1 MRPPDLW
8 RLWLKLAALLTY
20 GATLDKTNIEDC
32 ATVLGENLLET
43 FNRATRSQHIPE
55 YYDGYVEVEQYDPR
69 IELKKAKQHIE
80 KYLARRAKFAYDAK
94 LSLEARPLLEGT
106 DLEVNNP
113 DSKNFIRYMSAKSG
127 GDGGILYRHDH
138 SFNNRISL
146 NATRNFSM
154 HANANFYFLSTSSI
168 ASAVHIPTPI
178 YDRDP
183 ELLNKIHWSD
193 IDQVYRS
200 NREGTRDLAFQLFCS
215 ESGFMRY
222 FPAAPWY
229 WDHETDRDVL
239 DLFDCRNSEWYINGA
254 TCSKNVLIML
264 DMSGSM
270 LGQRY
275 EIAKQTTE
283 AILETLSHND
293 YFNILPFAAN
303 PQFLDEECSKQHPM
317 LQATMRN
324 KKYLRALMNNIT
336 SEGKAEY
343 DAAIEKAFATL
354 KGLPRDI
361 EWMHKDEVE
370 QSGRNFSLEGKHTIE
385 FPERLLIVTD
395 EYMKALGNT
404 EGITSEY
411 GCESVL
417 ALITDGAPE
426 DYHEIFQR
434 YNPKGEIR
442 VFTFLI
448 GEEAID
454 FEQVRN
460 MACQNRGYM
469 VHIQNMADVEEKIQ
483 NYIRVMSRPLGA
495 HDKDID
501 EKSQVWSGVYR
512 ERLYL
517 PRRERF
523 ADPAPLTNQS
533 FAQMNRMAAKR
544 KIHMKKAEARSRMF
558 VTTVSYPVLLNK
570 TFMGVAA
577 VNIPLT
583 ELGQLAHPTEI
594 GGNSYYF
601 MLDYNGFIMFHPQLR
616 PIDMRT
622 KLHKQNYNNME
633 LLELEVGQNGMA
645 FDFHETR
652 PNHPTHHEPRGHC
665 HEGSTYAD
673 CVRQF
678 RHHMHNVVLNCDN
691 SKPPTLDVL
700 FASDMVDRVY
710 PQTNTYYSECIKDSD
725 FVLGLAVS
733 KGDES
738 RIARRNQNYDYGKVQ
753 LSWAEEG
760 HWHIH
765 PYWRYCLLNDTD
777 AGISKEEAFVVYMK
791 QMKKSGKLPELCRAR
806 QALVDRLILD
816 LEATAPIYSQWQEQY
831 NFMNENLI
839 HLTFFAT
846 QSGLIRYY
854 NYTLESFLYNEKN
867 YDMFNVI
874 QMTEGKQLRED
885 EVRFQESYQHFIT
898 EINRKS
904 VEDRYFRRSIR
915 QKDKIVFD
923 INNSSKLWY
932 PMGETKSAYG
942 ILENVTLL
950 GQATKAI
957 YKEDAL
963 LGVAGLEFVMDWL
976 VNTMTNHGCPP
987 SDWQHWCVLLDEH
1000 GYVVYSNDAATSY
1013 KNAYMDLRGGES
1025 HLGVFFAHINRV
1037 AERAMELL
1045 VHRGFYKKY
1054 MYYDHQATCLKP
1066 KPVTQSGY
1074 SLRRPITSIIAYFM
1088 RFVNKLL
1095 LSAKQLSLFPFFHQF
1110 INTAEAFTASFHTAH
1125 DGFPCTKETPFYY
1138 QQPDDETRSG
1148 DLVDGGRAEK
1158 PCINTKCAVRMQA
1171 HSVPNTNLIMVWI
1184 TQTKDSMHCYESAH
1198 CPLNYPSPVPFIWK
1212 STEHNTTESKC
1223 RHDATVMLFI
1233 TLALGVVVEEVNLHK
1248 RIALKMLCCTG
1259 TRPNRL
1265 LFGFMLITGFMS
1277 FFLTDYAATA
1287 LMLPFAHAVLEAKQ
1301 HGKQSLVR
1309 MGVLPKMEITFFDWA
1324 VFAIPPMCLYMIASY
1339 LVLLV
1344 CFMGPMEL
1352 FGFWR
1357 KTKRQERVEQEHIR
1371 LVLRG
1376 CYQDLGKVSWAEKW
1390 VMFWVGAL
1398 TLAWLT
1404 RDLGFINLG
1413 WGPLLFSE
1421 DHYDYMTDATPGI
1434 IVLYLM
1440 FVWPRYNPWDV
1451 RTRTKGEGPE
1461 KLLTWPM
1468 LQHKLAWSLLFLVGC
1483 GFAIS
1488 TAVKESGLSSQ
1499 IEDLLKEEL
1508 SGLDP
1513 LLLQL
1518 ICLLIVVVLTEFV
1531 SNSSTASIFVPLF
1544 LGAAQSL
1551 KMHPYYLGIPAAIG
1565 PSLAFMLPMAT
1576 PPNALVFETGEITF
1590 WEMVYSGGLLS
1601 VFCVG
1606 ATMLNMNTWAYW
1618 WFNMDEH
1625 KWLERAPGNT
1635 TLQMPPTPSAH
1646 AMSLNGIE

>member
-1 MRPPDLW
+1 
-8 RLWLKLAALLTY
+8 
-20 GATLDKTNIEDC
+20 
-32 ATVLGENLLET
+32 
-43 FNRATRSQHIPE
+43 
-55 YYDGYVEVEQYDPR
+55 
-69 IELKKAKQHIE
+69 
-80 KYLARRAKFAYDAK
+80 
-94 LSLEARPLLEGT
+94 
-106 DLEVNNP
+106 
-113 DSKNFIRYMSAKSG
+113 
-127 GDGGILYRHDH
+127 
-138 SFNNRISL
+138 
-146 NATRNFSM
+146 
-154 HANANFYFLSTSSI
+154 
-168 ASAVHIPTPI
+168 
-178 YDRDP
+178 P

-354 KGLPRDI
+354 KG
-361 EWMHKDEVE
+361 
-370 QSGRNFSLEGKHTIE
+370 
-385 FPERLLIVTD
+385 
-395 EYMKALGNT
+395 LGNT

-633 LLELEVGQNGMA
+633 LLELEVGQNGM
-645 FDFHETR
+645 
-652 PNHPTHHEPRGHC
+652 
-665 HEGSTYAD
+665 
-673 CVRQF
+673 
-678 RHHMHNVVLNCDN
+678 MHNVVLNCDN

-700 FASDMVDRVY
+700 FASDMV
-710 PQTNTYYSECIKDSD
+710 CIKDSD

-806 QALVDRLILD
+806 QEL
-816 LEATAPIYSQWQEQY
+816 P
-831 NFMNENLI
+831 
-839 HLTFFAT
+839 
-846 QSGLIRYY
+846 
-854 NYTLESFLYNEKN
+854 TLHHRN
-867 YDMFNVI
+867 
-874 QMTEGKQLRED
+874 QP
-885 EVRFQESYQHFIT
+885 
-898 EINRKS
+898 KS

-963 LGVAGLEFVMDWL
+963 LGVAGLEF
-976 VNTMTNHGCPP
+976 
-987 SDWQHWCVLLDEH
+987 DWQHWCVLLDEH

-1171 HSVPNTNLIMVWI
+1171 HS
-1184 TQTKDSMHCYESAH
+1184 TKDSMHCYESAH

-1248 RIALKMLCCTG
+1248 RIALKMLCWTG

-1301 HGKQSLVR
+1301 HGKQSLQS
-1309 MGVLPKMEITFFDWA
+1309 GVFVDPSKVAKMQEDSHHPDHPVPHLPEQTAPSPDKRRPRTEEGRDQPGLKRA
-1324 VFAIPPMCLYMIASY
+1324 PSNPSAIPSGSDESSPRRNRRLKRRRSHQRSAASAAS
-1339 LVLLV
+1339 
-1344 CFMGPMEL
+1344 
-1352 FGFWR
+1352 
-1357 KTKRQERVEQEHIR
+1357 
-1371 LVLRG
+1371 
-1376 CYQDLGKVSWAEKW
+1376 DAS
-1390 VMFWVGAL
+1390 
-1398 TLAWLT
+1398 
-1404 RDLGFINLG
+1404 
-1413 WGPLLFSE
+1413 
-1421 DHYDYMTDATPGI
+1421 DYMTDATPGI

-1461 KLLTWPM
+1461 KLLTWSM

-1544 LGAAQSL
+1544 LGAVEYTKQ
-1551 KMHPYYLGIPAAIG
+1551 
-1565 PSLAFMLPMAT
+1565 
-1576 PPNALVFETGEITF
+1576 
-1590 WEMVYSGGLLS
+1590 VYSGGLLS

>member
-370 QSGRNFSLEGKHTIE
+370 QSGRNFTLEGKHTIE

-395 EYMKALGNT
+395 EYMKA
-404 EGITSEY
+404 
-411 GCESVL
+411 
-417 ALITDGAPE
+417 
-426 DYHEIFQR
+426 
-434 YNPKGEIR
+434 IR

-633 LLELEVGQNGMA
+633 LLELEVGQNGM
-645 FDFHETR
+645 
-652 PNHPTHHEPRGHC
+652 
-665 HEGSTYAD
+665 
-673 CVRQF
+673 
-678 RHHMHNVVLNCDN
+678 MHNVVLNCDN

-725 FVLGLAVS
+725 FVLG
-733 KGDES
+733 
-738 RIARRNQNYDYGKVQ
+738 
-753 LSWAEEG
+753 
-760 HWHIH
+760 
-765 PYWRYCLLNDTD
+765 
-777 AGISKEEAFVVYMK
+777 
-791 QMKKSGKLPELCRAR
+791 
-806 QALVDRLILD
+806 
-816 LEATAPIYSQWQEQY
+816 
-831 NFMNENLI
+831 
-839 HLTFFAT
+839 
-846 QSGLIRYY
+846 
-854 NYTLESFLYNEKN
+854 
-867 YDMFNVI
+867 
-874 QMTEGKQLRED
+874 
-885 EVRFQESYQHFIT
+885 
-898 EINRKS
+898 
-904 VEDRYFRRSIR
+904 
-915 QKDKIVFD
+915 
-923 INNSSKLWY
+923 
-932 PMGETKSAYG
+932 
-942 ILENVTLL
+942 
-950 GQATKAI
+950 
-957 YKEDAL
+957 
-963 LGVAGLEFVMDWL
+963 
-976 VNTMTNHGCPP
+976 
-987 SDWQHWCVLLDEH
+987 
-1000 GYVVYSNDAATSY
+1000 
-1013 KNAYMDLRGGES
+1013 
-1025 HLGVFFAHINRV
+1025 
-1037 AERAMELL
+1037 
-1045 VHRGFYKKY
+1045 
-1054 MYYDHQATCLKP
+1054 
-1066 KPVTQSGY
+1066 
-1074 SLRRPITSIIAYFM
+1074 RPITSIIAYFM
-1088 RFVNKLL
+1088 RFTNKLL

-1223 RHDATVMLFI
+1223 RHVRSDRPNRKKRCFPGMIDEKGMPCSPAAHLTTDATVMLFI

-1301 HGKQSLVR
+1301 HGKQS
-1309 MGVLPKMEITFFDWA
+1309 
-1324 VFAIPPMCLYMIASY
+1324 
-1339 LVLLV
+1339 
-1344 CFMGPMEL
+1344 
-1352 FGFWR
+1352 
-1357 KTKRQERVEQEHIR
+1357 
-1371 LVLRG
+1371 
-1376 CYQDLGKVSWAEKW
+1376 
-1390 VMFWVGAL
+1390 
-1398 TLAWLT
+1398 
-1404 RDLGFINLG
+1404 
-1413 WGPLLFSE
+1413 
-1421 DHYDYMTDATPGI
+1421 DYMTDATPGI

-1461 KLLTWPM
+1461 KLLTWSM